1 MATEAGV
8 WMALFLA
15 LTVPLIVF
23 AWMSLINRLNKIEE
37 GTVRRMDGFE
47 ASVIADIRDKHTDT
61 RHRIENIQTQLA
73 EMLMVENRETSAK
86 LLQTVELMVE
96 MLRKPA
102 TDEILARRG
111 IERKNSA

>member
-37 GTVRRMDGFE
+37 ETERRMDAFE
-47 ASVIADIRDKHTDT
+47 ANIMNDIRDKHTDA

-73 EMLMVENRETSAK
+73 EMLMVENRETSSK
-86 LLQTVELMVE
+86 LIRSIELMVE
-96 MLRKPA
+96 LLRRPMQ
-102 TDEILARRG
+102 DEVLARRE
-111 IERKNSA
+111 INRNSA